1 MGHGGLVLGRAS
13 QFIVARSGSFTG
25 AFVLAGLMLLVG
37 LGAACLV
44 RDSKDALRQEVR
56 LRAAMHRA

>member
-1 MGHGGLVLGRAS
+1 VLGRAS